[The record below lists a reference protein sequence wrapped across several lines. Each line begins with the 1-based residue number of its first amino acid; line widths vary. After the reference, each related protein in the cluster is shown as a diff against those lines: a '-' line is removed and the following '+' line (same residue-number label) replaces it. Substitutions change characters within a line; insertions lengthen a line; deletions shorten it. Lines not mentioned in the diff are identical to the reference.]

1 MAKFTFS
8 KKLAK
13 AYNVAVLR
21 AGAAQRAYWA
31 GFTNPA
37 QCDDAQLKVLL
48 QKRNK
53 AWKEAEDAN
62 NALLFDITSRNSVF
76 DEYDRVAV
84 SHAGGWFTISCYD
97 GVLGEEKLEKEIEV
111 PFSIVM

>member
-1 MAKFTFS
+1 MGKFTFS

-13 AYNVAVLR
+13 AYNTAVLR
-21 AGAAQRAYWA
+21 AGAAQRVYWA

-48 QKRNK
+48 QKRNE
-53 AWKEAEDAN
+53 ARKEAEDAN
-62 NALLFDITSRNSVF
+62 NALLLDITSRNEVF
-76 DEYDRVAV
+76 NKYDRVIV

-97 GVLGEEKLEKEIEV
+97 GALGEETLEKEIEV